1 MHSLAQ
7 LFLIWFSEGFH
18 VALFFKACR
27 FPLQML
33 DPVVYL
39 THSFYLFISKQ
50 TQDQEN
56 VDPNYTRDT
65 LPHRF
70 FEASAAVFMVSFLA
84 NADLIRK

>member
-1 MHSLAQ
+1 MHSLGQ
-7 LFLIWFSEGFH
+7 WFLIRFSEGFY

-33 DPVVYL
+33 DPIVYL
-39 THSFYLFISKQ
+39 THSFYLVISKQ

-70 FEASAAVFMVSFLA
+70 FETAAAVFMVSFLA
-84 NADLIRK
+84 NADLTRK